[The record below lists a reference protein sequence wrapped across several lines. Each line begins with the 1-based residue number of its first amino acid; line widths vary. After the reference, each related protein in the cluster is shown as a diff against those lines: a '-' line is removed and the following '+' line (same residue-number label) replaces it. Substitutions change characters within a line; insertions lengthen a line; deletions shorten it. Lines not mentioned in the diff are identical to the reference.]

1 MSILPESER
10 PNPYSA
16 YGAHGSVLVLNSG
29 SSSLK
34 YQLVNPVGGEAI
46 ASGIVERIGESSS
59 PVKHSYGGNT
69 TRREEH
75 VADHGA
81 ALRLALGLFAEL
93 GPDLGRAGV
102 HAVGHRV
109 VHGGAVFSS
118 PVLIDDD
125 VVRRIR
131 DLSPLAPLHN
141 PANATGIEVA
151 RELLGDV
158 PHVAVFDTAFFQS
171 LPEHAYTYALEAGVA
186 EQYGVRR
193 YGFHGT
199 SHQYVAGKVARVLG
213 RRVQDLNQI
222 VLHLGNGASA
232 SAIAGGVPVET
243 SMGLTPL
250 EGLVMGTRTGDID
263 PAVVFHLARN
273 ADMSIDE
280 IDDLFNKRSGIK
292 GLAGENDFRE
302 VRRLVD
308 GDDAAAAKAARL
320 ALDVYEHR
328 LRKYIGAYAA
338 VLGRVDVLAFTAGV
352 GENDDDVRR
361 ETLDGLEGLGLAVD
375 ADRNAVRSPEPRIIS
390 PAWTSTLV
398 MVVPTN
404 EELAIARQ
412 CVEVVDGLGG

>member
-59 PVKHSYGGNT
+59 RVKHSYGGNT
-69 TRREEH
+69 TTRDET
-75 VADHGA
+75 VADHGE
-81 ALRLALGLFAEL
+81 ALRLALGLFGEL
-93 GPDLGRAGV
+93 GPDLERASV
-102 HAVGHRV
+102 HTVGHRV
-109 VHGGAVFSS
+109 VHGGAVFSK

-125 VVRRIR
+125 VVRQIR

-151 RELLGDV
+151 RELMGDV
-158 PHVAVFDTAFFQS
+158 PHVAVFDTAFFQT
-171 LPEHAYTYALEAGVA
+171 LPEHAYTYALDRDVA
-186 EQYGVRR
+186 EEYGVRR

-273 ADMSIDE
+273 AGMSIDD
-280 IDDLFNKRSGIK
+280 IDDLFNKRSGVK
-292 GLAGENDFRE
+292 GLTGENDFRA
-302 VRRLVD
+302 VRALAD
-308 GDDAAAAKAARL
+308 GDDPDAARAARL

-375 ADRNAVRSPEPRIIS
+375 ADRNAVRSGEPRIIS

-412 CVEVVDGLGG
+412 CVEVVDGPPS

>member
-59 PVKHSYGGNT
+59 PLRHRFGGNT
-69 TRREEH
+69 TEREQH
-75 VADHGA
+75 VADHA
-81 ALRLALGLFAEL
+81 EALRVALGMFSEL
-93 GPDLGRAGV
+93 GPDLEQASV

-109 VHGGAVFSS
+109 VHGGSVFSQ
-118 PVLIDDD
+118 PVLVDDD
-125 VVRRIR
+125 VVRKIR

-151 RELLGDV
+151 RELMGDV

-171 LPEHAYTYALEAGVA
+171 LPEHAYTYALERGVA
-186 EQYGVRR
+186 EEYGVRR

-213 RRVQDLNQI
+213 RRVQDLNQV

-263 PAVVFHLARN
+263 PAVVFHLSRN
-273 ADMSIDE
+273 AGMSIDE
-280 IDDLFNKRSGIK
+280 IDDLFNKRSGVK
-292 GLAGENDFRE
+292 GLAGENDFRA
-302 VRRLVD
+302 VRALAD
-308 GDDAAAAKAARL
+308 GDDAEAARAARL

-328 LRKYIGAYAA
+328 LRKYIGAYHA

-352 GENDDDVRR
+352 GENDAQVRA
-361 ETLDGLEGLGLAVD
+361 EVLDGLEPLGLAVD
-375 ADRNAVRSPEPRIIS
+375 PDRNAVRSDEPRIIS
-390 PAWTSTLV
+390 PSWTSTLV

-412 CVEVVDGLGG
+412 CVEVVDGLRA